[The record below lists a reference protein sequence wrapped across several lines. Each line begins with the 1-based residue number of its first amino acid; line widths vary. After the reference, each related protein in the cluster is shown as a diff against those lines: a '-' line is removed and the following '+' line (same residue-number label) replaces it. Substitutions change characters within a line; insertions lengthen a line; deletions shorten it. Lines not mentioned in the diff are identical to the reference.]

1 MNKNPKTYDEMSDN
15 ELLFLL
21 IFHLM
26 KENSHEDKYNYHKDR
41 AKLIVKIL
49 NTRDDDNL
57 YKNFINSDND

>member
-1 MNKNPKTYDEMSDN
+1 MDKVPKTYDEMPDN
-15 ELLFLL
+15 ELIFLL

-26 KENSHEDKYNYHKDR
+26 KENSYEDKCNYHKEQ

>member
-26 KENSHEDKYNYHKDR
+26 KENSHEDKCNYHKDR

-49 NTRDDDNL
+49 NTRDNNNL
-57 YKNFINSDND
+57 YNNFINSDND

>member
-1 MNKNPKTYDEMSDN
+1 MSNN

-26 KENSHEDKYNYHKDR
+26 KENFHEDKCNYHKDR

-49 NTRDDDNL
+49 NSRDGNNL
-57 YKNFINSDND
+57 YKNFINPDND